1 MKKTIIEIKKKT
13 DTLKILALSY
23 SWAIVACSLIYLL
36 AEDFTSF
43 VGILIRAILFLT
55 FIYGKNNWRILILIL
70 SAIGTISAISSIDN
84 IFYLLDVAGNVVVF
98 LYALKERKN

>member
-1 MKKTIIEIKKKT
+1 MKKIIEEVKKKS

-23 SWAIVACSLIYLL
+23 SWVILACCLIYLL
-36 AEDFTSF
+36 VGDFTTL

-70 SAIGTISAISSIDN
+70 SAIGAVSAIGSMDN
-84 IFYLLDVAGNVVVF
+84 IFYLLDVAGNIVVF
-98 LYALKERKN
+98 LYTLKERK